1 MNFAINAARKSR
13 PRIRGAITALAT
25 PFIDGKLDEVGL
37 MALVE
42 WQIRSGIDGLAVC
55 SVTGEGPVL
64 DAEERKK
71 IVAIAVEIAEGK
83 VPVIVATGTNST
95 ATTIA
100 RTREAEALGADV
112 ALVTIPYYSKPTQKG
127 ICHHFEAIA
136 ANSGIPL
143 MVDNAPS
150 HTALDA
156 TPATIER
163 LAEIQAII
171 GIRDATGDV
180 SRIASL
186 QPALRERFTLLS
198 GHDPTALAFAMAG
211 GHGTISAVANVV
223 PRLVASMQRATNA
236 GHIPTALS
244 IYERFFPLIRALR
257 RESEPVGVKYALH
270 LLRKLDP
277 EVRLPLVP
285 IEPETEAA
293 IHAALQPFMNDRM
306 SRVEAGSLIRFDI

>member
-1 MNFAINAARKSR
+1 MNFAINAGRKSR
-13 PRIRGAITALAT
+13 QRIRGAITAVAT
-25 PFIDGKLDEVGL
+25 PFIDGKLDEIGL

-42 WQIRSGIDGLAVC
+42 WQIRSGIDGLVVC
-55 SVTGEGPVL
+55 SVVGEGPVL
-64 DAEERKK
+64 NAEERKK
-71 IVAIAVEIAEGK
+71 IVAIAVEIADGK

-100 RTREAEALGADV
+100 RSREAEAFGADA

-136 ANSGIPL
+136 ANSNIPL
-143 MVDNAPS
+143 IIDNAPS

-156 TPATIER
+156 TSATIER

-180 SRIASL
+180 NRFASL
-186 QPALRERFTLLS
+186 QATFRERFTLLS

-223 PRLVASMQRATNA
+223 PRLVASMHRAANA
-236 GHIPTALS
+236 GHMPTALS
-244 IYERFFPLIRALR
+244 IYERFFPLIRALQ
-257 RESEPVGVKYALH
+257 RESEPVGIKYALH

-293 IHAALQPFMNDRM
+293 IHAALHPFLNDRM